1 MRKHKTQEEK
11 TAEQLSKLVA
21 DVRLDLDL
29 VGIYLAKLAPNVS
42 TSRLQIIAEAMD
54 YEKEKQNDRSNFA
67 YTLFD

>member
-11 TAEQLSKLVA
+11 TAEKLSQIVA

-54 YEKEKQNDRSNFA
+54 YEKEKMNDRSNFA

>member
-1 MRKHKTQEEK
+1 MRKQKTQEEK
-11 TAEQLSKLVA
+11 IAEQLSKIVA

-42 TSRLQIIAEAMD
+42 TMRLQIIAEAMD
-54 YEKEKQNDRSNFA
+54 YEKEKMNDRSNFT

>member
-11 TAEQLSKLVA
+11 TAEQLSKIVA